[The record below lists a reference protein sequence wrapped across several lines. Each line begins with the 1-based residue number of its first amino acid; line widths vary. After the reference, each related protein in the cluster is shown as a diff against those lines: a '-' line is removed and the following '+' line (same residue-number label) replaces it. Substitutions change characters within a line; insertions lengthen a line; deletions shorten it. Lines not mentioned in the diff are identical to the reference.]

1 MASPFSLFRKHQ
13 KIMMVV
19 LVVCAIFAFTLD
31 FLLSASGSN
40 PVLFGMLVGAGMATV
55 LGIRK
60 GKGIEYALGGMLI
73 GGALGVVGP
82 MIGGK
87 APVVVTNKA
96 EMSREDLQ
104 KLASRRVAAND
115 FMNSV
120 MEAAKTGF
128 GGGQPFGPSDDRS
141 LVYTQLLNYEA
152 DAMGVHVSDEM
163 VRDYIGDM
171 TSRLEGTK
179 RRNQLN
185 KDDLANA
192 LRRTKYLGNSL
203 TWETLTREILAPEL
217 RAQLAQ
223 QLLRPRVAV
232 TPDEYWRAF
241 RKTSVT
247 ADLEATAIPV
257 DAFMDLVAGEPSEG
271 DLQTLFENF
280 KTQVPNQT
288 EPGSPGFRRD
298 RRVNLS
304 YIEVAANDLIESVP
318 DPTDEQILAYY
329 EANKETKYK
338 IEKIDLPEGPA
349 FPDLGDPLAPEG
361 GVTPPPAP
369 SGNPDNDKPAEP
381 TGPAIPNNET
391 PDDKS
396 DSSKTTPPP
405 LNGTPAPKAPGAPK
419 PNDVDEKKDSDPS
432 TESNESSCDEGEP
445 TSKDGSEKTAADGKD
460 AKDSQPAT
468 PGPALKAPDAKK
480 TDELPSTTTKDPEAP
495 KTAPAAPTA
504 PPTAPTEA
512 KEEAK
517 PAPKSEEPE
526 YQQLD
531 DLLKGEII
539 EELRL
544 EAAQKMATELATEI
558 LTAMDRYSDLGIDIQ
573 SAERDKDEAALK
585 DLEERASKLEKDMKK
600 LAEEKGVLYATT
612 GLVTSTQFQDSIEYP
627 LSAASEP
634 GAGAAGGTSAHQDA
648 FGNSTH
654 RFIPRIVAT
663 SNDEFHRYVYWLT
676 ADEAAH
682 VPQFTDEGI
691 RDQVVKA
698 WKTAKARELAS
709 ARADKL
715 KAHIDAG
722 LAAGLS
728 TLDDAQS
735 RQVDASKTLT
745 VSSTD
750 KISDVHKQVGND
762 IFSALN
768 EDMTIGSY
776 VLQQLGELPFNF
788 DSPFLEDNK
797 DDKDGKPE
805 VSPFDAPKKP
815 SGEVTPK
822 TKEDATSP
830 KPTSPKPPTPDNSS
844 KPAPSDSDESK
855 SSDGCFDE
863 EPLGTNVEN
872 APKSGDEPPPANTTN
887 PKPANPTDAPKTA
900 QPAKEDPKEGDGK
913 PTAGADKPAEKK
925 PFDWKKV
932 AGQTVVRPT
941 FRVKIAD
948 DAEGETAKLTIE
960 FFQVQTVTGEAD
972 AVELSSPATQNSVT
986 WVDSFRHQVSSLN
999 FVATP
1004 GEDFMKAVFDEM
1016 AVDEV
1021 RVLPNADLSVYC
1033 VVRLKS
1039 KQSSDETELADLHEK
1054 FILNDPPSGT
1064 PYIGDRPFPQMR
1076 GRMGT
1081 TQSLAQSEFF
1091 NVDNEW
1097 RVALELKYGVEW
1109 NQTESNQ

>member
-19 LVVCAIFAFTLD
+19 LVVCAVFAFTLD

-60 GKGIEYALGGMLI
+60 GKGIEYAVGGMLI
-73 GGALGVVGP
+73 GGALGVIGP

-87 APVVVTNKA
+87 APIVVTNKA
-96 EMSREDLQ
+96 ELSREDLQ

-120 MEAAKTGF
+120 MESARTGF

-152 DAMGVHVSDEM
+152 DAMGIHVSDEM

-179 RRNQLN
+179 RRNQLE

-247 ADLEATAIPV
+247 AELEATAIPV
-257 DAFMDLVAGEPSEG
+257 DAFMDLVEGEPSEG
-271 DLQTLFENF
+271 ELQTLFEKF
-280 KTQVPNQT
+280 KTQFPNQT

-298 RRVNLS
+298 RRVSLS

-318 DPTDEQILAYY
+318 DPTDEEILAYY
-329 EANKETKYK
+329 EANKESKYK
-338 IEKIDLPEGPA
+338 IEKIDLPDGPA
-349 FPDLGDPLAPEG
+349 FPDLGTPPAPEG

-369 SGNPDNDKPAEP
+369 SGNPDKPAEP
-381 TGPAIPNNET
+381 TGPATPNNET
-391 PDDKS
+391 PDNKS
-396 DSSKTTPPP
+396 DSNATTPAKP
-405 LNGTPAPKAPGAPK
+405 NGTEAPKAPAAPK
-419 PNDVDEKKDSDPS
+419 PNDVDEKKES

-445 TSKDGSEKTAADGKD
+445 TATAGNKADTDSKEAT
-460 AKDSQPAT
+460 DSQPAT
-468 PGPALKAPDAKK
+468 PGPALKAPDAK
-480 TDELPSTTTKDPEAP
+480 TDESPSTTTKQPEAP
-495 KTAPAAPTA
+495 E
-504 PPTAPTEA
+504 TAPTSPTENPTSPTEP

-544 EAAQKMATELATEI
+544 EAAQKKAAELATEI

-573 SAERDKDEAALK
+573 TAERDKDEAALK
-585 DLEERASKLEKDMKK
+585 DLQERSSQLEQDMKK

-634 GAGAAGGTSAHQDA
+634 GAGATGGTSAHQDA
-648 FGNSTH
+648 FGSSTH

-676 ADEAAH
+676 EDEPAH

-709 ARADKL
+709 ARAEKL
-715 KAHIDAG
+715 KAHIEAG

-728 TLDDAQS
+728 TMDDAQS

-750 KISDVHKQVGND
+750 KIADVHKQVGND

-768 EDMTIGSY
+768 EDTTIGSY

-788 DSPFLEDNK
+788 DSPFLEDDDK
-797 DDKDGKPE
+797 DDKDGKPAVIPDDVPE
-805 VSPFDAPKKP
+805 KP
-815 SGEVTPK
+815 SGEETPK
-822 TKEDATSP
+822 TKEDAPSP
-830 KPTSPKPPTPDNSS
+830 KPIFPEPTTPTPDNSP
-844 KPAPSDSDESK
+844 KPAPSDSDESN

-863 EPLGTNVEN
+863 EPAITGVEN
-872 APKSGDEPPPANTTN
+872 APKSGDEPPPANTAN
-887 PKPANPTDAPKTA
+887 PKPADSTDAPKPT
-900 QPAKEDPKEGDGK
+900 QPANTEPKNGDGK
-913 PTAGADKPAEKK
+913 PTAGTDKPEEKK

-932 AGQTVVRPT
+932 AGQEVVRPT

-948 DAEGETAKLTIE
+948 DAEGETAQLTIE

-972 AVELSSPATQNSVT
+972 AVELSSPATQSSVT
-986 WVDSFRHQVSSLN
+986 WVDAFRHQVSSLN
-999 FVATP
+999 FVQTP

-1016 AVDEV
+1016 AVDEI

-1091 NVDNEW
+1091 TVDTEW
-1097 RVALELKYGVEW
+1097 RVALEAKYGVEW
-1109 NQTESNQ
+1109 NQTESDK